1 MAKKQK
7 VVIALVIV
15 LVLLLAVTII
25 GMAASKTKCSVIYK
39 GIDGRV
45 AKICYTMNV
54 TWNVSQEQVTCNGEG
69 SVSTTIYK
77 SGYSWQNVSKYCD
90 PNYYSSRA
98 HGAGSGYLKGPFGTS
113 FHYAG
118 CTAYGD
124 QVNYWACSK
133 Q

>member
-1 MAKKQK
+1 MNKKNK
-7 VVIALVIV
+7 IILVLII
-15 LVLLLAVTII
+15 VLLLAVSITII
-25 GMAASKTKCSVIYK
+25 ATAATKTKCSVIYK

-69 SVSTTIYK
+69 NVSTTIYK

-90 PNYYSSRA
+90 PNYHSSKA
-98 HGAGSGYLKGPFGTS
+98 HGAGSGYLRGPFGTS
-113 FHYAG
+113 YHFAN
-118 CTAYGD
+118 CTVYGD
-124 QVNYWACSK
+124 QVNYWSCSK